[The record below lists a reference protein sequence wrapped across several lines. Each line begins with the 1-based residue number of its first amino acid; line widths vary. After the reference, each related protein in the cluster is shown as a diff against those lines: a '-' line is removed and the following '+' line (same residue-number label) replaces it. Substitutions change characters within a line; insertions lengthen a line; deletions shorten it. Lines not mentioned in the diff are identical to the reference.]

1 MPYEVV
7 NFKKISRKE
16 LGLKDDKKYLIGV
29 GRLVKRKGF
38 EYLIKSLKLLNED
51 VECLI
56 IGDGPEKENLQ
67 QLAVNLGLKQ
77 RVNLLGYL
85 SEEEKKFQYL
95 AAADIFVLSSLHEG
109 FGIVLQ
115 EAMQVGLPIIATD
128 NGGQVDLIRN
138 GKNGFLIKFG
148 NKYMLI
154 HEIKKIFNDQKL
166 KESIKYN
173 NLLKIKEF
181 ETDIICNKYINSF
194 YY

>member
-1 MPYEVV
+1 MD
-7 NFKKISRKE
+7 KE

-115 EAMQVGLPIIATD
+115 EAMQVGLPIIAT
-128 NGGQVDLIRN
+128 NIGGQVDFIKD
-138 GKNGFLIKFG
+138 GENGFLVNIKD
-148 NKYMLI
+148 
-154 HEIKKIFNDQKL
+154 E
-166 KESIKYN
+166 ESIADSAKRILNSNDSINKFSKN
-173 NLLKIKEF
+173 NFKKVLFFQDIKISQDYLKNIE
-181 ETDIICNKYINSF
+181 
-194 YY
+194 